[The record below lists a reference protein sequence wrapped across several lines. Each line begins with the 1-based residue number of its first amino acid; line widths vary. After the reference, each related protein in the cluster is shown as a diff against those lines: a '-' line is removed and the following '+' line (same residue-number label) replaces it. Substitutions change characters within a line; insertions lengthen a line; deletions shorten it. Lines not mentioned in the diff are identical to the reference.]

1 MERLITAGRG
11 GRNGSGL
18 RASLKFG
25 LSRKDLRDTPL
36 RTCPLR
42 VGKAV
47 LLAILGS
54 AALAAPSAEAQ
65 VFRPLSWPVGNA
77 ELRLGGEAGGALFNP
92 NQPGWSGAQ
101 ASGDV
106 RLMPEIRR
114 DYDSGLGLSLS
125 GTFAA
130 EDPLS
135 RGRYDGDVI
144 ERLAGELRTGLGK
157 LEVGITDGAGYD
169 LAASGPKV
177 DPGVS
182 LDDPRTSFYRDPTS
196 HRPVN
201 GQFALRNE
209 VGASSN
215 YAKFAYT
222 SPSLLGV
229 QLALSFAPTEAK
241 ELPFLNAGPH
251 LPGRQVDI
259 WEGAIRYE
267 TDLGPAS
274 LTAYGAFAEGRA
286 EHKLAGQE
294 GVSDLGA
301 GVKADYPLTDDLTV
315 SAGGSWR
322 QSNAHAFNINQS
334 FQGGTTRG
342 GFVSTAVSYRQWMA
356 GLEYGNGIAD
366 AVPGAPRLAQ
376 NGLEASLGYAVSS
389 SASISTGWQRLVYS
403 RGSGT
408 FFNGL
413 PQLKFDAFY
422 LHVNLKTSQE

>member
-1 MERLITAGRG
+1 VWWTA
-11 GRNGSGL
+11 
-18 RASLKFG
+18 
-25 LSRKDLRDTPL
+25 
-36 RTCPLR
+36 
-42 VGKAV
+42 AV
-47 LLAILGS
+47 L
-54 AALAAPSAEAQ
+54 AAWAQTVAFAQ
-65 VFRPLSWPVGNA
+65 VFRPLSAP
-77 ELRLGGEAGGALFNP
+77 LGDAQLQLSGEAGGALFNP

-106 RLMPEIRR
+106 RLMPQIRR
-114 DYDSGLGLSLS
+114 DYDSGLGLDLG

-144 ERLAGELRTGLGK
+144 ERLAGEARTGLGK
-157 LEVGITDGAGYD
+157 IEIGITDGAGYD

-182 LDDPRTSFYRDPTS
+182 LDDPRTSFYRDPAS
-196 HRPVN
+196 HRAVTDI
-201 GQFALRNE
+201 FALRTE

-215 YAKFAYT
+215 DAKFAYT
-222 SPSLLGV
+222 SPEVFGLQV
-229 QLALSFAPTEAK
+229 ALSFAPTEAK

-251 LPGRQVDI
+251 LPGRQADI
-259 WEGAIRYE
+259 WEGAVRYE

-274 LTAYGAFAEGRA
+274 LSAYGAFAEGRA

-301 GVKADYPLTDDLTV
+301 GVKADYPVNDDITL
-315 SAGGSWR
+315 SLGGSYR
-322 QSNAHAFNINQS
+322 QSNAHAFNVNES
-334 FQGGTTRG
+334 FVTGTTRAG
-342 GFVSTAVSYRQWMA
+342 YVSTAVSYKDWMA
-356 GLEYGNGIAD
+356 GLEYSNGIAD
-366 AVPGAPRLAQ
+366 QVTGSPRLAQ
-376 NGLEASLGYAVSS
+376 NGLEASLGYSVSS
-389 SASISTGWQRLVYS
+389 SASISSGWQHLAYS

-413 PQLKFDAFY
+413 PQLKLDAFY

>member
-1 MERLITAGRG
+1 MAG
-11 GRNGSGL
+11 
-18 RASLKFG
+18 FG
-25 LSRKDLRDTPL
+25 
-36 RTCPLR
+36 
-42 VGKAV
+42 V
-47 LLAILGS
+47 
-54 AALAAPSAEAQ
+54 AALSLTPAGAQ
-65 VFRPLSWPVGNA
+65 VFSPLSVPVGDA
-77 ELRLGGEAGGALFNP
+77 QIKLSGEAGGALFNP

-106 RLMPEIRR
+106 RLMPQIRR
-114 DYDSGLGLSLS
+114 DYDSGLGLDLG

-144 ERLAGELRTGLGK
+144 ERLAGEARTGLGK
-157 LEVGITDGAGYD
+157 IEIGIADGAGYD
-169 LAASGPKV
+169 LAVSGPKV

-182 LDDPRTSFYRDPTS
+182 LDDPRTSFYRDPAS
-196 HRPVN
+196 HRAVTDI
-201 GQFALRNE
+201 FALRTE

-222 SPSLLGV
+222 SPEVFGLQV
-229 QLALSFAPTEAK
+229 ALSFAPTEAK

-251 LPGRQVDI
+251 LPGRQADI
-259 WEGAIRYE
+259 WEGAVRYE

-274 LTAYGAFAEGRA
+274 LSAYGAFAEGRA

-301 GVKADYPLTDDLTV
+301 GVKADYPVNDDITL
-315 SAGGSWR
+315 SLGGSYR
-322 QSNAHAFNINQS
+322 QSNAHAFNVNES
-334 FQGGTTRG
+334 FVTGTTRAG
-342 GFVSTAVSYRQWMA
+342 YASTAISYKDWMA
-356 GLEYGNGIAD
+356 GLEYSNGIAD
-366 AVPGAPRLAQ
+366 QVTGSPRLAQ
-376 NGLEASLGYAVSS
+376 NGLEASLGYSVSS
-389 SASISTGWQRLVYS
+389 SASISSGWQHLAYS

-413 PQLKFDAFY
+413 PQLKLDAFY